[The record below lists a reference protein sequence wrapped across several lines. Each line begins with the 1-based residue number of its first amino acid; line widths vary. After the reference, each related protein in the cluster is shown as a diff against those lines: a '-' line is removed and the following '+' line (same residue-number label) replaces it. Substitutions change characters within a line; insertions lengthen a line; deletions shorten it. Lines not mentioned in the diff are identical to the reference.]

1 MNCGYHETDYPYGK
15 LYQWGRKYGQGYD
28 SDATVPEIREG
39 GVSLAGGQ
47 SEENANVFF
56 LADSENYDDWV
67 YPSDGTL
74 WNSGTE
80 EEPVKTEYDTC
91 PDGWRVPTY
100 AELDDLRQNKSSW
113 TTNDKNQEGYWL
125 SGQSSYTSS
134 VPQVFFPAAGYRDSY
149 VGHAYDRGHYG
160 YYWSSKPDYSHA
172 SGLYFDSGG
181 TGMNDYGHRA
191 YGYSVR
197 CVQVTD

>member
-56 LADSENYDDWV
+56 LGDSENNYDWV
-67 YPSDGTL
+67 YPSDRTL

-80 EEPVKTEYDTC
+80 EEPVKTEYDPC

-134 VPQVFFPAAGYRDSY
+134 VPQVFFPAAGYRYYNDGS
-149 VGHAYDRGHYG
+149 ANPRGNFG
-160 YYWSSKPDYSHA
+160 SYWSSRPSSNYAYYLDFYDGNS
-172 SGLYFDSGG
+172 
-181 TGMNDYGHRA
+181 GMNDYNRA
-191 YGYSVR
+191 NGYSVR
-197 CVQVTD
+197 CVQATD